1 MKTNNTII
9 TKVFIKVFGDGEKYE
24 ESKGE
29 KKGIVLAI
37 SQQKKSATG
46 VAHGNTH
53 TVQMKDVKLIVEEGV
68 MEQRVEEL
76 QVHSRMM

>member
-1 MKTNNTII
+1 VPTMKTNNTII

-46 VAHGNTH
+46 LAHGNTH
-53 TVQMKDVKLIVEEGV
+53 TVQMEEGV

-76 QVHSRMM
+76 QVQSRMM